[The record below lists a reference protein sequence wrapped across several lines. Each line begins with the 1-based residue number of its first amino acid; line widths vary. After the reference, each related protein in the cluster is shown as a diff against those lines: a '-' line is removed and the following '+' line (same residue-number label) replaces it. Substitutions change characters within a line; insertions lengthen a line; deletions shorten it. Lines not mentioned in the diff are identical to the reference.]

1 MGVHYLTLATLT
13 ISGIIT
19 LAFTKPLWEKYLLY
33 VMRTAEAMFLPYKSK
48 TNRLDIIWES
58 MGDFFLN
65 IGWGLPSSLIG
76 PTFMETIN
84 RPAFA
89 PFFLEGLFSI
99 LLMIFVI
106 LNTLQLIKVNSAL
119 RKVVIYGFLPAAV
132 VAIIIHYPFGI
143 FNPGSATRYK
153 QALVPLLYLYPLLL
167 QGEWR
172 RKKYFEKNNSRNSFE
187 I

>member
-1 MGVHYLTLATLT
+1 
-13 ISGIIT
+13 
-19 LAFTKPLWEKYLLY
+19 
-33 VMRTAEAMFLPYKSK
+33 
-48 TNRLDIIWES
+48 
-58 MGDFFLN
+58 
-65 IGWGLPSSLIG
+65 
-76 PTFMETIN
+76 METIN

-106 LNTLQLIKVNSAL
+106 LNTLQLINVNNAL
-119 RKVVIYGFLPAAV
+119 RKVVVYGFLPAAV